1 MTEQFDEYRID
12 GPARL
17 PLKFADRVE
26 RFNLLHFTFETG
38 RWIAAWTGSLED
50 AAPMPLRI
58 ESACVFGHVF
68 NSRQCD
74 CGFQLYEASRR
85 IAEGGRGLIIY
96 ALDQD
101 ARGLGTAAHFE
112 IYRMRQVEQL
122 DTEEVFDRLGAE
134 LDVRDYSPVITIL
147 RHLGLD
153 SVHLL
158 SNNAKRVRFLESHG
172 ITVTK
177 ESLVA
182 PMDVHNMS
190 TLMLELED
198 LGYEMDFRTHAD
210 WLAPLQAKV
219 ADDPQRTAALLI
231 VDNERVLW
239 EEQAPLWGLRSR
251 LTAPDP
257 ETAARSVLYL
267 TDMPRLDEIAEYGR
281 WGVPVV
287 VVAHAYIA
295 PALRTAAEEAGV
307 RLVDWARRNAWTSPR
322 PQWELTEQRAD
333 GAVYTR
339 DDAARLVATGA
350 EVDADSGWESIVYA
364 EAGAADRG

>member
-1 MTEQFDEYRID
+1 MTEHRDGYRID

-17 PLKFADRVE
+17 PLKFGDTVK
-26 RFNLLHFTFETG
+26 RFNLLHFTFDTG
-38 RWIAAWTGSLED
+38 RWVAAWIGSLED
-50 AAPMPLRI
+50 SAPMPLRI

-74 CGFQLYEASRR
+74 CGFQLYEASQR
-85 IAEGGRGLIIY
+85 ISEGGRGLIIY

-112 IYRMRQVEQL
+112 IYRMRQQEQL
-122 DTEEVFDRLGAE
+122 DTEEVFANLGAE

-153 SVHLL
+153 NIHLL

-172 ITVTK
+172 VTVTK
-177 ESLVA
+177 EALVA

-198 LGYEMDFRTHAD
+198 LEYEMDFATHAD
-210 WLAPLQAKV
+210 WLSPIQAKV
-219 ADDPQRTAALLI
+219 ENDPQRTAALLV

-251 LTAPDP
+251 LTAPDA

-281 WGVPVV
+281 WGIPVV
-287 VVAHAYIA
+287 VVAHSCIA
-295 PALRTAAEEAGV
+295 PALRAAAEDAGV
-307 RLVDWARRNAWTSPR
+307 RLVDWARRNAWSEPR
-322 PQWELTEQRAD
+322 PQWELAEQRAE
-333 GAVYTR
+333 GAVYTL
-339 DDAARLVATGA
+339 DCAARLVAPG
-350 EVDADSGWESIVYA
+350 VDADAESGWESVTLVS
-364 EAGAADRG
+364 AGAADRG